1 MNAFTENIA
10 VAFAVLGEKIKVQD
24 ADLERASRVIQQQD
38 KEIKEKDARIERY
51 ERKEREKTEKE
62 GK

>member
-24 ADLERASRVIQQQD
+24 ADLNRAEQIINEQD
-38 KEIKEKDARIERY
+38 KHIKELDARIERN

>member
-24 ADLERASRVIQQQD
+24 ADLNRAEQIINEQD
-38 KEIKEKDARIERY
+38 KHIKELDARIERN
-51 ERKEREKTEKE
+51 ERKEREKTEDK
-62 GK
+62 K